1 MKRTS
6 VLVVAGHAG
15 LRREVKESLQP
26 DCDVS
31 EAEDGPIALRSLDE
45 IDPDV
50 VLVELSTPATP
61 ALTLVRHLK
70 VRARG
75 LHLPVLGMTAEPR
88 LRDRVIVAGADDCLS
103 MPLDPTDLRLRVRA
117 FARIRD
123 QERQLRVQVEQM
135 ERLNELKDDLVSLL
149 VHDLRN
155 PLSGVRAILEAMSV
169 HGDTPYAAEIE
180 SALRGADR
188 IQDALEDLLQVRQL
202 EEDRLTIER
211 EPHLVRALIDEASA
225 SFATAAHGREVTL
238 EIHAPGTAR
247 VRVDGALVRRA
258 LENLVGN
265 ALRHAPKR
273 TAVRV
278 EVAETGPDIEIRVLD
293 RGPGIPAVV
302 RQQLFQKFGQV
313 GSRKTSDR
321 RGFGLGLYLVNLVA
335 SAHGGRVWAS
345 DREGGGAVF
354 HLVLPVYRG
363 VPGRVDET

>member
-6 VLVVAGHAG
+6 VLVVAGLAG
-15 LRREVKESLQP
+15 QRREVKESLET
-26 DCDVS
+26 DHDVV
-31 EAEDGPIALRSLDE
+31 EAEDGPAALRALDE
-45 IDPDV
+45 VDPDV

-61 ALTLVRHLK
+61 ALTLVRHIK
-70 VRARG
+70 MRARG

-88 LRDRVIVAGADDCLS
+88 LRDRVIVAGADDCLG
-103 MPLDPTDLRLRVRA
+103 MPLDPTDLRLRIRA

-135 ERLNELKDDLVSLL
+135 QRLNELKDDLVSLL

-211 EPHLVRALIDEASA
+211 EPHLVRALIDEAST

-238 EIHAPGTAR
+238 ELHTPVAAR

-265 ALRHAPKR
+265 ALRHAPRR

-278 EVAETGPDIEIRVLD
+278 EVAQHGTEVEIQVLD
-293 RGPGIPAVV
+293 RGPGIPALV

-313 GSRKTSDR
+313 GSRKTTDR
-321 RGFGLGLYLVNLVA
+321 RGFGLGLYLVALVA

-345 DREGGGAVF
+345 ERDGGGAVF
-354 HLVLPVYRG
+354 HLVLPAYAPD
-363 VPGRVDET
+363 PGPADDT